1 MGRTCVF
8 CASSELS
15 PDLHVLAATLGA
27 AIAASGDDLVYGG
40 TTTGLMGA
48 VAAGAR
54 SAGGRVVG
62 YVPAALEPTW
72 AVDRALDELVVVGSM
87 GERKERMLA
96 DTHRVV
102 VLPGGIGTLDE
113 LLEAM
118 TFRQLGLVPADVD
131 IVLLDPHGT
140 WDALRAQLDDLV
152 TLGTVSAHNA
162 RLRVARTVEEA
173 VPT

>member
-8 CASSELS
+8 CSSSDLSADMHVMAAS
-15 PDLHVLAATLGA
+15 LGA
-27 AIAASGDDLVYGG
+27 AVARSGDDLVYGG
-40 TTTGLMGA
+40 TVTGLMGA

-62 YVPAALEPTW
+62 YVPKAMEPEW
-72 AVDRALDELVVVGSM
+72 AIDQALDELVVVGSM
-87 GERKERMLA
+87 GERKELMLA
-96 DTHRVV
+96 DTHRVI

-113 LLEAM
+113 LMEAM

-131 IVLLDPHGT
+131 IVLLDPHGA
-140 WDALRAQLDDLV
+140 WDALLDQLDDLV
-152 TLGTVSAHNA
+152 ELGTVAAHNA
-162 RLRVARTVEEA
+162 RLRIARTVEEA